1 MTHGGKSMQD
11 SYDLRSNQCKV
22 GSGNLLFQ
30 IRKTCKM
37 NNRSGFSIMEL
48 MVVIAIIGV
57 LAAVAI
63 PNAIAWRTNAQFN
76 SSVREVK
83 SAIADMRM
91 SAIKNNTRA
100 DVAFVNG
107 ASTFNTIEYDRV
119 GNALVAVPQVNQ
131 LDAPMTLASTFAGG
145 QLIFNNRGMA
155 NFGTVTINGPGGL
168 SRNITVSIAGSSQV
182 Q

>member
-1 MTHGGKSMQD
+1 
-11 SYDLRSNQCKV
+11 
-22 GSGNLLFQ
+22 
-30 IRKTCKM
+30 
-37 NNRSGFSIMEL
+37 MEL

-83 SAIADMRM
+83 SGIADMRM
-91 SAIKNNTRA
+91 SAIKNNTQA
-100 DVAFVNG
+100 DVAFVLG
-107 ASTFNTIEYDRV
+107 TGTFNTIDFDRV
-119 GNALVAVPQVNQ
+119 GNALVPNPEVHQLRPGMTVTTNFGNQ
-131 LDAPMTLASTFAGG
+131 LR
-145 QLIFNNRGMA
+145 FNNRGMTA